1 MGPGGLPS
9 IIALLIPL
17 TVITGIFIVTP
28 IAKALSKR
36 SSTQVQVG
44 GGEDVTRLAN
54 QLAATEERLDRIE
67 RSLRHLEEA
76 QDFNRQLRS
85 SSQSALSGEAP
96 RG

>member
-1 MGPGGLPS
+1 MGPGDLPGV
-9 IIALLIPL
+9 IALLIPL

-36 SSTQVQVG
+36 PPTQVG

-54 QLAATEERLDRIE
+54 QLAATEERLDRVE
-67 RSLRHLEEA
+67 RALRHLEEA

-85 SSQSALSGEAP
+85 SSQPALTGDAP